1 MLYPVSHFHK
11 YLLSLFF
18 FFTENFYPGDLI
30 FLLFFKS
37 IASCPMLVL
46 WILHQAP
53 LYQSSLCTLAPT
65 TPPTTHVF
73 DLQRLEFFPLV
84 HLYGYGIPHPLSQ
97 ERALTLSDPSSQKQQ
112 LGRGDYFPL

>member
-1 MLYPVSHFHK
+1 
-11 YLLSLFF
+11 
-18 FFTENFYPGDLI
+18 
-30 FLLFFKS
+30 
-37 IASCPMLVL
+37 MLVL